1 MDRVNLAAAAE
12 RLRVRVELEPDS
24 GDAHGALG
32 TVLMAQG
39 QVQDALPYLRK
50 AIALAPDLFQAR
62 LALVEA
68 AAGVGEVDE
77 ALTVLAVALEQQPNH
92 ALAHE
97 MHGDLLTALGE
108 LTPAREAYIR
118 AVALDPSRVN
128 ALGALG
134 TVDVR
139 LGRFADAEQA
149 LATVIIAAPTHGPT
163 LFNLA
168 YAELRLGHV
177 DAAMAR
183 YRTAAE
189 ASGAAGDGEAREQ
202 ALRSIAVSIPGA
214 PGATPHD
221 ILAAR
226 QAWAAEAVPTPPPR
240 RNPATPITGRPIKVG
255 FMSTAFGTD
264 NWTKTTFGL
273 INAHD
278 RDAVEVHLFSDVARN
293 AVTVSYRA
301 DPRDRFHDIAGLDAA
316 GIAERVADAHIDI
329 LMNIDGY
336 TSTEQLRVLGH
347 RPAPVAASTVGL
359 YASSGVPGLDYIV
372 GDDIVAPP
380 GDEDAFSET
389 IWRVPC
395 YHTFEIGYPVPDL
408 VDPPS
413 ASGTPLTF
421 GCLAPQYKMTDPLL
435 DALARVLNE
444 TDGTR
449 LIIRNWVLSAPDV
462 MDHFRERF
470 RARGV
475 DTDRVILEGGA
486 DHRTYIRTY
495 DRIDLA
501 IDPFP
506 GRSAA
511 VDRDRAVVGREES
524 DRHRD
529 RRGLAGA
536 VRPEQ
541 PEDLARPDREREPID
556 RARSVEALRDLDEI
570 EEWGGGGGH
579 RSGVA
584 KGRASKSLTAGEG
597 VDEGCVRA
605 KRRGKPRT
613 RALRRRWRSRAE
625 NGAARCGKR
634 PWPWRRWRSPVS
646 HRRCSSSVTTSRPRP
661 RSTRAPPRS
670 PASRTPRRR
679 VRTRRS
685 GPSRP
690 RRSALLASSVPLW
703 GSRRRSTR
711 SSRSRRRIR
720 PGPRRPSAST
730 RSRPFCATSG
740 SLR

>member
-1 MDRVNLAAAAE
+1 MESADLAAAAE
-12 RLRVRVELEPDS
+12 RLRVRIELEPDS
-24 GDAHGALG
+24 GDAHSALG

-39 QVQDALPYLRK
+39 VPRDALPHLRR
-50 AIALAPDLFQAR
+50 AIALAPDMFQTR

-77 ALTVLAVALEQQPNH
+77 ALAVLAVALEQQPEN

-97 MHGDLLTALGE
+97 MHGDLLSALGK
-108 LTPAREAYIR
+108 LTLAREAYVR
-118 AVALDPSRVN
+118 AVALDPTRVN

-149 LATVIIAAPTHGPT
+149 LATVIVAAPTHGPT

-177 DAAMAR
+177 DAAMDR

-189 ASGAAGDGEAREQ
+189 ASGAAGDVDAREQ

-226 QAWAAEAVPTPPPR
+226 QAWAAEVVPTPPPPR
-240 RNPATPITGRPIKVG
+240 KPATPTAGRPIKVG

-278 RDAVEVHLFSDVARN
+278 RDAVEVHLFSDVARD

-301 DPRDRFHDIAGLDAA
+301 DRRDRFHDIAGLEAA
-316 GIAERVADAHIDI
+316 AIAERIADANID
-329 LMNIDGY
+329 LLVNIDGY
-336 TSTEQLRVLGH
+336 TSTEQLKVLGY

-372 GDDIVAPP
+372 GDDVVASP
-380 GDEDAFSET
+380 GDESAFSEA

-395 YHTFEIGYPVPDL
+395 YHTFAIGYPVPDV

-413 ASGTPLTF
+413 AVGGPLTF
-421 GCLAPQYKMTDPLL
+421 GCLAPQYKMTDPLV
-435 DALARVLNE
+435 DALARILNE

-449 LIIRNWVLSAPDV
+449 LIIRNWVLSSPDV
-462 MDHFRERF
+462 MAHFRNRF
-470 RARGV
+470 AARGV

-506 GRSAA
+506 YNGGSSTIEAMWQGVPVLCAVGDRWAARISASLH
-511 VDRDRAVVGREES
+511 RAG
-524 DRHRD
+524 
-529 RRGLAGA
+529 GLDAFVA
-536 VRPEQ
+536 DTQDALP
-541 PEDLARPDREREPID
+541 DLAI
-556 RARSVEALRDLDEI
+556 AL
-570 EEWGGGGGH
+570 
-579 RSGVA
+579 A
-584 KGRASKSLTAGEG
+584 KDPQTPGRLTELRRTM
-597 VDEGCVRA
+597 RA
-605 KRRGKPRT
+605 KLK
-613 RALRRRWRSRAE
+613 
-625 NGAARCGKR
+625 
-634 PWPWRRWRSPVS
+634 
-646 HRRCSSSVTTSRPRP
+646 
-661 RSTRAPPRS
+661 
-670 PASRTPRRR
+670 
-679 VRTRRS
+679 
-685 GPSRP
+685 
-690 RRSALLASSVPLW
+690 
-703 GSRRRSTR
+703 
-711 SSRSRRRIR
+711 
-720 PGPRRPSAST
+720 AST
-730 RSRPFCATSG
+730 ACDTPGYARAMEAYYRAA
-740 SLR
+740 LA